1 MEIQQIVIDTLN
13 FFHAPFTLNET
24 KTHYG
29 NRHSSKNWCLGL
41 MWNKDNQITVG
52 WRNLKMFRSALTNY
66 IDAKQHGRTWELE
79 DLQKFNGKLNYY
91 HMVEP
96 EVIDELIRRYNAKF
110 GTDIIAM
117 LKEDL
122 RPKEGIVA

>member
-1 MEIQQIVIDTLN
+1 
-13 FFHAPFTLNET
+13 
-24 KTHYG
+24 
-29 NRHSSKNWCLGL
+29 

-66 IDAKQHGRTWELE
+66 INAKQHGRTWELE
-79 DLQKFNGKLNYY
+79 DLQKFNGKINYY

-122 RPKEGIVA
+122 RPKEGVVA

>member
-1 MEIQQIVIDTLN
+1 MRVQVPLA
-13 FFHAPFTLNET
+13 APCSNI
-24 KTHYG
+24 
-29 NRHSSKNWCLGL
+29 N
-41 MWNKDNQITVG
+41 NKKIERV
-52 WRNLKMFRSALTNY
+52 
-66 IDAKQHGRTWELE
+66 
-79 DLQKFNGKLNYY
+79 KFNGKLNYY

-122 RPKEGIVA
+122 RPKEGVVA